1 MNHDTVP
8 HAAHDLPPVPAEK
21 LTAPFRRFLALSSA
35 GGVLLLICTVIA
47 LLWANSGFAD
57 AYHYIFHDLH
67 LEVHVGDYHV
77 GHGLAHWINDALMA
91 VFFLVV
97 GLEIK
102 REMLVGELASPRKA
116 ALPIFA
122 ALGGMIAPA
131 IIYAT
136 INWGQPTL
144 HGWGVPM
151 ATDIAFALGILML
164 MGARAPLPLKVFLVS
179 LAIIDDLGAL
189 VVIALFYTED
199 VSTTYLMYA
208 LGAVGV
214 MAVFNVM
221 GVRRIIP
228 YIAVGLVLWF
238 FVLESGVHATI
249 AGVLTAC
256 CIPASARVDSV
267 RFLRSSRHALD
278 VFEKSEKPGHC
289 VRTNPEQRA
298 AVMALE
304 KNAEHVVP
312 PLQRLEHILHPYAA
326 FMIIPLFSVA
336 NAGLHLGAEAAEAAT
351 SPITIG
357 VVSGLLFGK
366 PIGIFLACFIAVKFG
381 IAALPTGVS
390 WKQLLGVGFLGGI
403 GFTMALFI
411 GNLAFADPHHLE
423 AAKLGIM
430 LASLLSTIVGVTLL
444 MLSQPAT
451 DTADS
456 AAAEPS
462 PA

>member
-1 MNHDTVP
+1 MHHDSVP
-8 HAAHDLPPVPAEK
+8 NAAHDLPPVPVEK
-21 LTAPFRRFLALSSA
+21 VTAPFKRFLALSSA
-35 GGVLLLICTVIA
+35 GGVLLLLCTVIA
-47 LLWANSGFAD
+47 MVWANSGLAD
-57 AYHYIFHDLH
+57 AYHYIFHDLY
-67 LEVHVGDYHV
+67 LKVQVGDYYV

-122 ALGGMIAPA
+122 AIGGMVVPA
-131 IIYAT
+131 VIFAV
-136 INWGQPTL
+136 INWGQPSL
-144 HGWGVPM
+144 RGWGVPM

-199 VSTTYLMYA
+199 LSTTYLMYA
-208 LGAVGV
+208 AGAVAV

-221 GVRRIIP
+221 GVRKIIP
-228 YIAVGLVLWF
+228 YVAVGLVTWF

-256 CIPASARVDSV
+256 CIPASARVDSI
-267 RFLRSSRHALD
+267 RFIRSSRNALD
-278 VFEKSEKPGHC
+278 VFENAEKPGHC
-289 VRTNPEQRA
+289 VRTNSDQRA

-304 KNAEHVVP
+304 QNAEHVVP

-326 FMIIPLFSVA
+326 FLIIPLFAVA
-336 NAGLHLGAEAAEAAT
+336 NAGLHLGAEATEAISSSTTRGIIA
-351 SPITIG
+351 
-357 VVSGLLFGK
+357 GLLFGK
-366 PIGIFLACFIAVKFG
+366 PIGIFLACFIAVKLG
-381 IAALPTGVS
+381 IASLPTGVS
-390 WKQLLGVGFLGGI
+390 WKQVLGVGFLGGI

-411 GNLAFADPHHLE
+411 GNLAYPNAADLE

-430 LASLLSTIVGVTLL
+430 IASFAASIFGVALLLAG
-444 MLSQPAT
+444 QPAT
-451 DTADS
+451 KRASTPEPS
-456 AAAEPS
+456 AA
-462 PA
+462 